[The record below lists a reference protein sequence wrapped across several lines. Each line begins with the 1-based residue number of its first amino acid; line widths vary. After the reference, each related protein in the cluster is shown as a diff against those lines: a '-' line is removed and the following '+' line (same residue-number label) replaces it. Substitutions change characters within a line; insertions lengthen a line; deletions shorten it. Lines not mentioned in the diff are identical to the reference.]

1 MRELTVL
8 PLIVLSMLA
17 NLLPA
22 HQLNLASF
30 LLMTRAPWLE
40 LVNDRIVKNPN
51 VATMETC
58 GSWLACS
65 SIRVDTAMWCES
77 EVESG
82 LYLVNLTLQLD
93 GTIHYYNGPFQERAR
108 AFDPSVVNGRTAVS
122 HEYRRHIVPAVDAVG
137 PMLVRIRE
145 ARFTGR
151 QQCQNAG
158 RASANEIRATF
169 RGVLAATQ
177 EQEEQTAAVLGSER
191 TAGEE

>member
-40 LVNDRIVKNPN
+40 LVNDQIVKNPTA
-51 VATMETC
+51 ATLETC

-77 EVESG
+77 EAESG
-82 LYLVNLTLQLD
+82 LFRVNLTLQLD
-93 GTIHYYNGPFQERAR
+93 GTIHYYNGPFEERAR
-108 AFDPSVVNGRTAVS
+108 AFDQSVVNGHTAVS

-137 PMLVRIRE
+137 PLITRIGA
-145 ARFTGR
+145 ARFASRQDCQKSGR
-151 QQCQNAG
+151 E
-158 RASANEIRATF
+158 SANEIRETF
-169 RGVLAATQ
+169 RSVLASTQ
-177 EQEEQTAAVLGSER
+177 EQEEAAAVR
-191 TAGEE
+191 